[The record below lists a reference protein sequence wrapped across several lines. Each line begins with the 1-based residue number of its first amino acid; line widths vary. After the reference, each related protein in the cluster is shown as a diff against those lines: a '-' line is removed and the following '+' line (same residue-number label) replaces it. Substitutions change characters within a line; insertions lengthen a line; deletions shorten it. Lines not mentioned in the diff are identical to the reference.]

1 MGWFSAI
8 AASIFKEGLRS
19 RSATPLCFNVKVVQD
34 HEARSHQSVLP
45 CVDRKRVFFASE
57 SQQFTVRHQPPCS
70 CGLVTMLE
78 GPVACDVIF
87 STSQACTRL
96 ICCTN
101 WCATKYPLLL
111 VYIFSAGPSQIRGSR
126 RRMQRWFESAE
137 GNRAQISPA
146 RKTERQGL
154 RIRAPF
160 YGLLCSLQRVPF
172 EELLHSCIWFQPT
185 PAIKTCVASG
195 GKVEAKS
202 VEENLRWVELRERS
216 ITELFT
222 ENAATWQQ
230 RTCSQPASAQS
241 VHCPSQWS
249 E

>member
-1 MGWFSAI
+1 
-8 AASIFKEGLRS
+8 
-19 RSATPLCFNVKVVQD
+19 
-34 HEARSHQSVLP
+34 
-45 CVDRKRVFFASE
+45 
-57 SQQFTVRHQPPCS
+57 
-70 CGLVTMLE
+70 MLE

-146 RKTERQGL
+146 RKTERQEL

-185 PAIKTCVASG
+185 PANKTCVASG

-202 VEENLRWVELRERS
+202 VEENLRWVELREWS

-222 ENAATWQQ
+222 ENAATCNKGHALNLLQHNQCTVRLSDQNNRQ
-230 RTCSQPASAQS
+230 RFFCGPNMMLSSLWVCFWFTVYEWRRVRSANILLHGNEMINWT
-241 VHCPSQWS
+241 VYKL
-249 E
+249 